1 MVRTKSTTKKQKVLG
16 VTTSSRRRRVKESPE
31 QSSESIDN
39 KQVFQPD
46 NSQNFVSRNAREAYQ
61 KLATRNMIYE
71 FRVVLEDLCKGGLHV
86 KEMLDAMGWTELL
99 IRKVKVYPQLIKIF
113 FANLSA
119 MEDIV
124 LRITVLKKTIEFD
137 AEIINYVLH
146 LPNEGLRIR

>member
-16 VTTSSRRRRVKESPE
+16 VTTSSRRRSVKESPE

-39 KQVFQPD
+39 EQVFQPD

-61 KLATRNMIYE
+61 KLATRNVIYE